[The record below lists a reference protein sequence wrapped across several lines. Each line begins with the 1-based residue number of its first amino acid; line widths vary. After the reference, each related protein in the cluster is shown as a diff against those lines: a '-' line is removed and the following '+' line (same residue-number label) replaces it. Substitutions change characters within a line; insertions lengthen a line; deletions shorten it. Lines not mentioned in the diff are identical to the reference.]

1 MNSSLFT
8 ITSLVLFSVS
18 LFYRIVYFYI
28 NKNNN
33 KTAYVTSR
41 QLSLVFDLILTF
53 FLVLISLEADSLI
66 LHEVANYVTFGLFG
80 KALSYKINYLFLSII
95 FSLSCTFSISIRL
108 VMQIAQLHSLVNP
121 ISNGEQMKKI
131 KLVIGFLIGI
141 IVITFSIIEAINT
154 FNSFDRTYP
163 YTQHYALFYFNF
175 SVYGLHLI
183 IFLVCVIKLYSNYK
197 RDIPDEKI
205 KTKIVTYLIRYCLYT
220 LIYSITNLPF
230 YYVGFYN
237 NCSIESIYVKL
248 SILLQEAYP
257 IIQFICEY
265 TVIKLILHKNKN
277 FVNTKS
283 IEDYELI
290 KKWKHAEYY
299 IYYNSYSE
307 EFSSLINHEFL
318 CCYLYGLL
326 QIFTNRKADC
336 KTNDKIEIDII
347 KKSEVFNVQYEI
359 NTENFKSDSS
369 LSVSNNTQDL
379 LISNNQTVPGTLIEI
394 YPKVFD
400 SLRKIENV
408 EDKDLAY
415 SFDPEK
421 NADSLRNI
429 KESDGKSGSFFF
441 YSHDKKFIIK
451 TINDT
456 EKSAVNDI
464 FLKEYTIHM
473 NEFYD
478 SSIITKIYGIYTIV
492 LSNKSSINIILMQNL
507 MLFPEDNI
515 YRVFD
520 LKGSRVDRKT
530 KDVKN
535 VPILRA
541 LKDLDF
547 MWMNETSGIADFS
560 DDAVERID
568 STLEYDLALLR
579 DLNLMD
585 YSFLLIIVKF
595 PSQDDPN
602 YSSIIDLFG
611 DPKYYSKILKSRTSK
626 FIYCFGIIDYLQEF
640 NTKKFLENKYKSVLY
655 GENIK
660 YVSAVDPTN
669 YAERMRTF
677 FKDSVLVKNKLLNN

>member
-1 MNSSLFT
+1 MSLTIFT

-33 KTAYVTSR
+33 KTAYVSLR
-41 QLSLVFDLILTF
+41 QLSLIFDLILTF
-53 FLVLISLEADSLI
+53 FLVLISIGADNLV
-66 LHEVANYVTFGLFG
+66 LHEVANYVTFGIFSES
-80 KALSYKINYLFLSII
+80 LSYKINYLFLSII

-121 ISNGEQMKKI
+121 ISNGEQMKRI
-131 KLVIGFLIGI
+131 KLIIGAFIGI
-141 IVITFSIIEAINT
+141 LVITFSIIEAISTFNT
-154 FNSFDRTYP
+154 FDRFYP
-163 YTQHYALFYFNF
+163 YTQSDALFYFNF
-175 SVYGLHLI
+175 SVYAIHLI
-183 IFLVCVIKLYSNYK
+183 IFFVCVLKLYSNYK

-230 YYVGFYN
+230 YFVGFNN
-237 NCSIESIYVKL
+237 NCSLNSDFVKL

-283 IEDYELI
+283 IDDYELM

-318 CCYLYGLL
+318 CCYLFGML
-326 QIFTNRKADC
+326 QIFTNRKPDC
-336 KTNDKIEIDII
+336 KTNGKIDVDIK

-359 NTENFKSDSS
+359 NTENFKSESS
-369 LSVSNNTQDL
+369 LSISNNSQDS
-379 LISNNQTVPGTLIEI
+379 LISNNHTVPGTLIEL
-394 YPKVFD
+394 YPKIFD

-456 EKSAVNDI
+456 EKRAVNDN
-464 FLKEYTIHM
+464 FLKEYTLHM

-478 SSIITKIYGIYTIV
+478 SSIITKIYGIFNII

-530 KDVKN
+530 NDVKN
-535 VPILRA
+535 VPILKA

-547 MWMNETSGIADFS
+547 QWMNETSGIADFS

-568 STLEYDLALLR
+568 STLECDLALLR

-677 FKDSVLVKNKLLNN
+677 FKESVLVKNKLLNN